1 MTNQT
6 PNHIRSPAIA
16 GTFYPSDAGALTNM
30 VDQCLADA
38 RDNGL
43 SPKALI
49 APHAGLIYSGPV
61 AGNAYRSIA
70 DRADQITRVVLL
82 GPPHRVAVSKFCVP
96 AATAFRTPLGDVPID
111 ADGIATALM
120 IHGVEQSDAPH
131 AEEHSLEVHLPFLQR
146 VLGDFTLVPVI
157 VGGPSP
163 EETDALLAA
172 LWGGPE
178 TLIVVSSDLSHY
190 HNYDGANQRDQTFR
204 RHVETLNLERI
215 EDEQACGRFPV
226 KGLLSRARA
235 LDLRVTTLDVRN
247 SGDTAGRDNRDRVV
261 GYGSWA
267 LEYAGTASLPDDD
280 RALLIDGARRSIA
293 NGLKTGRPAQ
303 VQHGSFSPTL
313 ETFRATFVTLNQNDR
328 LRGCIGS
335 ILPHRSLIE
344 DVATN
349 AHKAAFGD
357 PRFPKLNQSELAE
370 LDLSV
375 SILSHAR
382 PISFGSE
389 AEAVDALQPDV
400 DGVILQADGPDGA
413 RGQTRR
419 GIFLPQ
425 VWETVPKA
433 GQFLRHLKAKAG
445 LPQDHWDDSIRLWR
459 YTTETFH

>member
-1 MTNQT
+1 MTDQ
-6 PNHIRSPAIA
+6 PRDHIRPPAIA
-16 GTFYPSDAGALTNM
+16 GSFYPADPDALTGM
-30 VDQCLADA
+30 IDQCLGRAQDH
-38 RDNGL
+38 GL
-43 SPKALI
+43 APKALI
-49 APHAGLIYSGPV
+49 APHAGLVYSGPI
-61 AGNAYRSIA
+61 AGNAYRSVTSQA
-70 DRADQITRVVLL
+70 DRITRVVLL
-82 GPPHRVAVSKFCVP
+82 GPPHRVAVPKFCVP
-96 AATAFRTPLGDVPID
+96 AAAAFRTPLGDVPLD
-111 ADGIATALM
+111 ADGIATALT
-120 IHGVEQSDAPH
+120 IPGVEQSDVPH

-146 VLGDFTLVPVI
+146 LLADFTLVPI
-157 VGGPSP
+157 LVGGPNP
-163 EETDALLAA
+163 QETEALLAA

-190 HNYDGANQRDQTFR
+190 HNYDGAMQRDQTFR

-226 KGLLSRARA
+226 KGLLARARA

-247 SGDTAGRDNRDRVV
+247 SGDTAGREHRDRVV

-267 LEYAGTASLPDDD
+267 FEYAGGARLSEDD

-293 NGLKTGRPAQ
+293 NGLKTGRPAK
-303 VQHGSFSPTL
+303 VQHGTFSPAL
-313 ETFRATFVTLNQNDR
+313 ETFRATFVTLNQNGR

-357 PRFPKLNQSELAE
+357 PRFPKLTENELGD
-370 LDLSV
+370 LDLSI

-382 PISFGSE
+382 PIRFESE
-389 AEAVDALQPDV
+389 AEAVDTLQPDV
-400 DGVILQADGPDGA
+400 DGVILQADGPDG
-413 RGQTRR
+413 QPRR
-419 GIFLPQ
+419 GLFLPQ

-433 GQFLRHLKAKAG
+433 AQFLRHLKAKAG

>member
-1 MTNQT
+1 
-6 PNHIRSPAIA
+6 
-16 GTFYPSDAGALTNM
+16 M
-30 VDQCLADA
+30 VDRHLADA
-38 RDNGL
+38 RPTQL

-61 AGNAYRSIA
+61 AGNAYRSVA
-70 DRADQITRVVLL
+70 DRADEITRVVLL
-82 GPPHRVAVSKFCVP
+82 GPPHRIAVQKFCVP

-111 ADGIATALM
+111 AAGIATALN
-120 IHGVEQSDAPH
+120 IPGVEQSDAPH
-131 AEEHSLEVHLPFLQR
+131 AEEHSIEVQLPFLQR

-163 EETDALLAA
+163 QETDALLAA

-178 TLIVVSSDLSHY
+178 TLIVISSDLSHY
-190 HNYDGANQRDQTFR
+190 HDYDGANQCDQRFR
-204 RHVETLNLERI
+204 RLVETLQLEKI
-215 EDEQACGRFPV
+215 DDEQACGRFPV
-226 KGLLSRARA
+226 KGLLNRARA

-247 SGDTAGRDNRDRVV
+247 SGDTGGHEHRDRVV

-267 LEYAGTASLPDDD
+267 LEYAGQARVNDED
-280 RALLIDGARRSIA
+280 RALLIEGARRSIA
-293 NGLKTGRPAQ
+293 NGLRNGRPAK
-303 VQHGSFSPTL
+303 VQHGTFSPEL
-313 ETFRATFVTLNQNDR
+313 ETFRATFVTLNQNNR

-349 AHKAAFGD
+349 AHKAAFAD
-357 PRFPKLNQSELAE
+357 PRFPQLTSTEVDSLE
-370 LDLSV
+370 MSV

-382 PISFGSE
+382 PIPFGSE

-400 DGVILQADGPDGA
+400 DGVILQADGPDG
-413 RGQTRR
+413 QPRR
-419 GIFLPQ
+419 GLFLPQ

-433 GQFLRHLKAKAG
+433 EQFLRHLKAKAG
-445 LPQDHWDDSIRLWR
+445 LPQDHWDESIRLWR

>member
-1 MTNQT
+1 MTNLPRDQ
-6 PNHIRSPAIA
+6 IRPPAIA
-16 GTFYPSDAGALTNM
+16 GSFYPADPGALTGM
-30 VDQCLADA
+30 IDRCLGGAQDH
-38 RDNGL
+38 GL
-43 SPKALI
+43 APKALI
-49 APHAGLIYSGPV
+49 APHAGLVYSGPI

-70 DRADQITRVVLL
+70 GQADRITRVVLL
-82 GPPHRVAVSKFCVP
+82 GPPHRVAVPKFCVP
-96 AATAFRTPLGDVPID
+96 AATAFRTPLGDVLLDP
-111 ADGIATALM
+111 DGIATALTVP
-120 IHGVEQSDAPH
+120 GVEQSDAPH

-146 VLGDFTLVPVI
+146 LLGDFTLVPVL

-163 EETDALLAA
+163 EETEALLAA

-190 HNYDGANQRDQTFR
+190 HDYGGAMQRDQTFR

-215 EDEQACGRFPV
+215 EDEQACGRYPV
-226 KGLLSRARA
+226 KGLLARARA
-235 LDLRVTTLDVRN
+235 LDLRATTLDVRN
-247 SGDTAGRDNRDRVV
+247 SGDTAGREHRDRVV

-267 LEYAGTASLPDDD
+267 FEYARSARLSDAD
-280 RALLIDGARRSIA
+280 RAQLIDGARRSIV
-293 NGLKTGRPAQ
+293 NGLKTGNPAR
-303 VQHGSFSPTL
+303 VQHGTFSPAL
-313 ETFRATFVTLNQNDR
+313 ETYRATFVTLNQNGR

-335 ILPHRSLIE
+335 LLPHRSLIE

-357 PRFPKLNQSELAE
+357 PRFPKLTGTELGE

-382 PISFGSE
+382 PIRFGSE

-400 DGVILQADGPDGA
+400 DGVILQADGPDG
-413 RGQTRR
+413 QPRR
-419 GIFLPQ
+419 GLFLPQ

-433 GQFLRHLKAKAG
+433 EQFLRHLKAKAG
-445 LPQDHWDDSIRLWR
+445 LPQDDWDDSIRLWR